1 MDNILELFP
10 ETYESSRQRFRENL
24 ATIQKY
30 WPEAKSSAHYISGDE
45 DLSIDWIYSD
55 GLEQNDKV
63 LIFTTG
69 EHGVEC
75 YVGSAMLQRFIDE
88 YLPRLNPKTTGLL
101 LVHTIN
107 PWGMKNHRRVNAS
120 NIDLNRTFLYDG
132 MFDPHF
138 NPEYDSVDAFLNPKK
153 QVSNLTLDNL
163 RFYAHLI
170 SRLIRMGKNALK
182 YTVLLGQYRHPQG
195 LFYGGTG
202 YQEETS
208 TIIDLYRETFNS
220 YNQILHLD
228 MHTGYGP
235 RFQMSL
241 VNSAFDTLSSQE
253 YVRKFN
259 YPLVVAA
266 NPEEF
271 YAVQGDMIDFVY
283 TLCQQ
288 EFPNKSLYS
297 TSFEFGTL
305 GDTAHQQAGS
315 PRAMVLENQMYFHG
329 AADEKLANRIKHD
342 FEELFNPGASD
353 WRRKAVEDA
362 DKAFEG
368 ILSGEGYFLEN

>member
-1 MDNILELFP
+1 
-10 ETYESSRQRFRENL
+10 
-24 ATIQKY
+24 
-30 WPEAKSSAHYISGDE
+30 
-45 DLSIDWIYSD
+45 
-55 GLEQNDKV
+55 
-63 LIFTTG
+63 
-69 EHGVEC
+69 
-75 YVGSAMLQRFIDE
+75 
-88 YLPRLNPKTTGLL
+88 
-101 LVHTIN
+101 
-107 PWGMKNHRRVNAS
+107 MKHHRRVNAG

-132 MFDPHF
+132 IFNPDF
-138 NPEYDSVDAFLNPKK
+138 NPEYDSVDSFLNPKK
-153 QVSNLTLDNL
+153 QVRNLTLDNL
-163 RFYAHLI
+163 RFYALLI
-170 SRLIRMGKNALK
+170 SHLIRMGKNSLK

-202 YQEETS
+202 YQEETR

-253 YVRKFN
+253 YIRKFN

-283 TLCQQ
+283 TLWQQ
-288 EFPNKSLYS
+288 EFPNKKLYS

-315 PRAMVLENQMYFHG
+315 PRAMVLENQMYWYG
-329 AADEKLANRIKHD
+329 AANEKLARRVKHD
-342 FEELFNPGASD
+342 FEELFNPGAAD
-353 WRRKAVEDA
+353 WRRKAVADA